1 MLGLNVYSYVEDTDV
16 QFYKGQRATAKKMD
30 ILDWIPGGY
39 VEEIVENPMDRARRV
54 VVDESA
60 LTIQVLEPQ
69 PQPLMQLDPGSS
81 SRGIVEMGEEE
92 EEDEEMEKAEG
103 EAEGELE
110 EGAT

>member
-39 VEEIVENPMDRARRV
+39 VEEIVENPMDRAKRV
-54 VVDESA
+54 IVEESA
-60 LTIQVLEPQ
+60 LTVQVLE

-81 SRGIVEMGEEE
+81 SWGIVEMGEEE
-92 EEDEEMEKAEG
+92 EEEERG
-103 EAEGELE
+103 
-110 EGAT
+110 